1 MQMNN
6 MKHIL
11 MIICMFCMM
20 SCGHMV
26 KEKKIVNQTKDSIYV
41 EYLYHNGDTE
51 IKSYHKPI
59 IRTGTINYLRLS
71 GKRKHQRVGVIL
83 DEYNDGHIKFSR
95 YDIKIYR
102 PSIKEKEY
110 LYGKRL
116 GDKVIIRQ
124 SFYPYLEYNIKMEN

>member
-6 MKHIL
+6 MKYIL

-26 KEKKIVNQTKDSIYV
+26 KEKKIVNLTKDSIYV